1 MIFLGGGGAFLLIY
15 FYLEMSI
22 VGRIME
28 RSVIIQTLGVDLCS
42 GCQQLLRH
50 IIVAPVAR
58 LMQGGPTGK
67 IFYIHI
73 SSFADELLDA
83 AHLPP
88 DGCPVQPS
96 LSSFVSF
103 IHFVFGFRCRVWC
116 SLLTHAGL

>member
-1 MIFLGGGGAFLLIY
+1 
-15 FYLEMSI
+15 MSV
-22 VGRIME
+22 VGRIVE
-28 RSVIIQTLGVDLCS
+28 RSVIIQTLGVDLRS
-42 GCQQLLRH
+42 GCQQLLCH

-58 LMQGGPTGK
+58 LMQGSPTSK

-73 SSFADELLDA
+73 SSLADELLDA
-83 AHLPP
+83 AYLPP

-96 LSSFVSF
+96 LSSLISL